1 MKFML
6 YCKNDPVDLGI
17 EDSQGKWDMEKFL
30 EHIRR
35 CRECSRFIDL
45 LGAEAL
51 IILVEPYKTG
61 KGGQI
66 NNRPQSLPPPGRGAR
81 SKQWKIYH

>member
-6 YCKNDPVDLGI
+6 YCRNNPVDLGI
-17 EDSQGKWDMEKFL
+17 EDPQGNWDMEKFL

-35 CRECSRFIDL
+35 CRECARFLSI
-45 LGAEAL
+45 LGIESLENLTEA
-51 IILVEPYKTG
+51 IKKQ

-66 NNRPQSLPPPGRGAR
+66 NDRP
-81 SKQWKIYH
+81 